1 MPAKTCRPT
10 RWTIKKNVSSSLND
24 RLHGLLDSICPLA
37 APAESCARRLAT
49 HMLACLLCPERGTLT
64 NLICTSG
71 AQQADWSAHYRL
83 YSKDRVNEDVLFDS
97 VRTTLQQ
104 ALPAGHSLVI
114 SLDDTL
120 IRKRGTH
127 IEGVGWKRDPLGP
140 SFQTNLVRGQRY
152 LQFSAAWPLENGSAR
167 LVPIAFVH
175 APTAA
180 KLPKEADVAQTQAYR
195 EEKKQKNLNAYALSQ
210 MELLNKAVAGSRR
223 VIFCGDGSYTNRA
236 ILRGM
241 PAESVYI
248 GRLRKDAVLHHPP
261 LPKTAGAN
269 GRPRSYGEL
278 ASTPE
283 QLRQDEPVPWQRVV
297 AYAAGKKHSF
307 KIKTLG
313 PVQWRK
319 AGTDLRVRIVVI
331 APLGYRL
338 REGGRVLYRQPAY
351 LLCTDPELAIEQ
363 LLQYYLWRWGIEVN
377 FREEKTLIGVG
388 QAQVRSAASNQHQP
402 AVCVAAYSLLW
413 AAALGARQQGQQF
426 ACLRPPRWRAQQ
438 QDDEDGPKLPSTG
451 ELLRLLRYESWA
463 GAIRPG
469 TLSHFVNNSVPDPK
483 WPKPSPSLPATLF
496 CAA

>member
-1 MPAKTCRPT
+1 
-10 RWTIKKNVSSSLND
+10 
-24 RLHGLLDSICPLA
+24 
-37 APAESCARRLAT
+37 
-49 HMLACLLCPERGTLT
+49 MLACLLCPERGTLS

-71 AQQADWSAHYRL
+71 EQQSDWSAHYRL
-83 YSKDRVNEDVLFDS
+83 YSKDRVNEDVLFDH

-104 ALPAGHSLVI
+104 ALPGGHPLVI

-152 LQFSAAWPLENGSAR
+152 LQFCAAWPLEDGSAR
-167 LVPIAFVH
+167 LVPVAFVH
-175 APTAA
+175 APSAA
-180 KLPKEADVAQTQAYR
+180 RPPKDADAAQAQAHR
-195 EEKKQKNLNAYALSQ
+195 EQKKQKNLNAYALGQIRS
-210 MELLNKAVAGSRR
+210 LNEAVAGSRPL
-223 VIFCGDGSYTNRA
+223 IFCGDGSYTNRT

-241 PAESVYI
+241 PAGSVYI
-248 GRLRKDAVLHHPP
+248 GRLRKDAVLHYPP
-261 LPKTAGAN
+261 VPKAAGTT
-269 GRPRSYGEL
+269 GRPRSYGEQ

-283 QLRQDEPVPWQRVV
+283 QLRQDESVPWQRVE
-297 AYAAGKKHSF
+297 AYAAGKKHAF
-307 KIKTLG
+307 KIKFLG

-319 AGTDLRVRIVVI
+319 TGTDLRVRIVVI

-351 LLCTDPELAIEQ
+351 LLCTDAELAIEQ

-388 QAQVRSAASNQHQP
+388 QAQVRGTASNQHQP

-413 AAALGARQQGQQF
+413 AAALGARQQGLQL
-426 ACLRPPRWRAQQ
+426 AYLKTPLWRAQRQ
-438 QDDEDGPKLPSTG
+438 HGEDGPKLPSTG
-451 ELLRLLRYESWA
+451 ELLRLLRYECWA

-469 TLSHFVNNSVPDPK
+469 TLSHFVNAAASDSK
-483 WPKPSPSLPATLF
+483 WPKPRPSLPATLF